1 MGSKGEGREEKEEG
15 RDKEVRRK
23 GEGWEKKDVRKGE
36 GMKKE
41 GGRRGKEE
49 RRNFLLVYYAL
60 SFIHFYLFL

>member
-41 GGRRGKEE
+41 G
-49 RRNFLLVYYAL
+49 
-60 SFIHFYLFL
+60 